1 MKSFE
6 DRPNPPPCI
15 PSGRFS
21 FRPMRAQLA
30 ATAAAAIAT
39 AGFGSAAQPNPEE
52 MLRSFYT
59 EALVH
64 GQAYG
69 HLSELVSRFP
79 GRLSG
84 SDNLD
89 GAVDWASALLGA
101 MRLDRVIRQPVMVPH
116 WKRGAAESVSIAFES
131 GDEPLSATALGG
143 SGATPAGGII
153 AEVVRV
159 RSLDELDI
167 LGGGVAGKIVFFD
180 GAMDPGIVNS
190 GAAYGMAGL
199 QRNRGPA
206 KAAAYGAVAALVRS
220 LTFARDDVPHTGVT
234 VFVPGH
240 PVIPAAALSMLAA
253 DRLDTALAAQ
263 PRVRVR
269 IAIHAETLP
278 PAPSA
283 NVIGEIRG
291 SEFPDQILLVGGHL
305 DSWDIAPGAQDDGAG
320 VVESIEVLRLFQA
333 LNIKPRHTLR
343 CVLFVNEENG
353 SAGANAYAA
362 AARAG
367 VERHL
372 VAVETDNGGN
382 GAHGFTLDNLRHD
395 AAARAQ
401 RWIPLFA
408 PYGVSYFDAGTPGA
422 DVAPLAPLGVT
433 VGELRPDSQRYFDY
447 HHTRTDSLDK
457 VNPRELEMGA
467 AALASLLWLVDAE
480 GI

>member
-1 MKSFE
+1 M
-6 DRPNPPPCI
+6 
-15 PSGRFS
+15 PSRS
-21 FRPMRAQLA
+21 LRARLA

-39 AGFGSAAQPNPEE
+39 AALGGAAQPIPEE
-52 MLRSFYT
+52 TIRSFYT

-69 HLSELVSRFP
+69 HLSELVTRFP

-84 SDNLD
+84 SDPLD
-89 GAVDWASALLGA
+89 GAVDWASALLGS
-101 MRLDRVIRQPVMVPH
+101 MQLDRVVRQPVMVPH
-116 WKRGAAESVSIAFES
+116 WKRGAAESVSIAFAS

-143 SGATPAGGII
+143 CGATPAGGIT

-159 RSLDELDI
+159 RSLDELDAV
-167 LGGGVAGKIVFFD
+167 GAGAAGKIVFFD
-180 GAMDPGIVNS
+180 GAMDPSIVNS

-206 KAAAYGAVAALVRS
+206 KAAAYGAIAALVRS
-220 LTFARDDVPHTGVT
+220 LTFAHDDVPHTGVT
-234 VFVPGH
+234 VFAPGH
-240 PVIPAAALSMLAA
+240 PAIPAAALSILAA
-253 DRLDTALAAQ
+253 DRLDAALAAQ

-333 LNIKPRHTLR
+333 LKIRPRHTLR

-353 SAGANAYAA
+353 TAGGDAYAA
-362 AARAG
+362 AARTG

-395 AAARAQ
+395 AAARAR
-401 RWIPLFA
+401 RWLPLFA
-408 PYGVSYFDAGTPGA
+408 PYGVSYFDAGTPGT
-422 DVAPLAPLGVT
+422 DVAPLAPLGIT

-447 HHTRTDSLDK
+447 HHTRVDSLDK
-457 VNPRELEMGA
+457 VNPRELELGA
-467 AALASLLWLVDAE
+467 AALASLLWLVDDE
-480 GI
+480 GL